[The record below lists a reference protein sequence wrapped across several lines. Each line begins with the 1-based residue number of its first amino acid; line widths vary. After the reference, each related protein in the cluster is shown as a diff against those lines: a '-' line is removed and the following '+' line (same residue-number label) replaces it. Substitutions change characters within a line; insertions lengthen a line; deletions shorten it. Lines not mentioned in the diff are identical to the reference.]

1 MAAITP
7 VTMLT
12 FFGIFIA
19 SVHDCSTYKCS
30 FSNIEILSSYI
41 EEKINATV
49 SGIVAEVT
57 STMTGALSVMFDEKV
72 DSLRAEISGTVS
84 TLSATVDDRI
94 RNIVNDRIRTV
105 NTSVGALND
114 KVDSLRAEISGT
126 DTTLSATVDDKIR
139 NVVDDRVGERITTV
153 STTLDALDV
162 SVAKLLSQPGKL

>member
-7 VTMLT
+7 VTMLA

-57 STMTGALSVMFDEKV
+57 STMTGALSVMVDEKV

-84 TLSATVDDRI
+84 TLSATVDDRT
-94 RNIVNDRIRTV
+94 RNIVDDRIRTV

-114 KVDSLRAEISGT
+114 EVDSLRAEISGT
-126 DTTLSATVDDKIR
+126 VSTLSDDRIRNIVDDI
-139 NVVDDRVGERITTV
+139 VGERITTV
-153 STTLDALDV
+153 STTLGALDA

>member
-12 FFGIFIA
+12 FFSIFIA

-57 STMTGALSVMFDEKV
+57 STMTGALSVMVDEKV

-84 TLSATVDDRI
+84 TLSATVDDRT
-94 RNIVNDRIRTV
+94 RNIVDDRIRTV

-114 KVDSLRAEISGT
+114 EVDSLRAEISGT
-126 DTTLSATVDDKIR
+126 VSTLSDDRIRNIVDDI
-139 NVVDDRVGERITTV
+139 VGERITTV
-153 STTLDALDV
+153 STTLGALDA

>member
-57 STMTGALSVMFDEKV
+57 STMTGALSVMVDEKV

-84 TLSATVDDRI
+84 TLSATVDDRT
-94 RNIVNDRIRTV
+94 RNIVDDRIRTV

-114 KVDSLRAEISGT
+114 EVDSLRAEISGT
-126 DTTLSATVDDKIR
+126 VSTLSDDRIRNIVDDI
-139 NVVDDRVGERITTV
+139 VGERITTV
-153 STTLDALDV
+153 STTLSALDA

>member
-12 FFGIFIA
+12 FFGIFVA
-19 SVHDCSTYKCS
+19 SVHDGSTCKCS

-57 STMTGALSVMFDEKV
+57 STMTGALSVMVDEKV

-94 RNIVNDRIRTV
+94 HNIVDDRLRTV
-105 NTSVGALND
+105 NTSVSALND
-114 KVDSLRAEISGT
+114 T
-126 DTTLSATVDDKIR
+126 
-139 NVVDDRVGERITTV
+139 VGERITTI
-153 STTLDALDV
+153 STTLGALDV